1 VLFVRDFLVFTLWRA
16 NRLRSPQPFRDIVH
30 RHYDL
35 YRHESSGPHIL
46 VDEWFYKYQIQSWY
60 IMTLYRHENLFQAC
74 STEFCCSF
82 IFDLRFRAVSVFHM
96 HLCLSGLPLEILAQE
111 FWVPNSTLR
120 AEHPKFQQKEIF
132 QDILTCTDDTACL
145 YALRACQDRVYSA
158 CCPVFFLKLDSCCRA
173 PHPFLFAGLCTPCQ
187 PRSFN
192 QGEGRGWPRIS

>member
-1 VLFVRDFLVFTLWRA
+1 MTFIAMKAQARIFLSTSDFTSTKFNHDTSWRCIGMRIYLKLAPQNFVVV
-16 NRLRSPQPFRDIVH
+16 S
-30 RHYDL
+30 
-35 YRHESSGPHIL
+35 
-46 VDEWFYKYQIQSWY
+46 
-60 IMTLYRHENLFQAC
+60 
-74 STEFCCSF
+74 
-82 IFDLRFRAVSVFHM
+82 FDLRFRAVSVFHM
-96 HLCLSGLPLEILAQE
+96 RLCLSGLPLEILAQE

-132 QDILTCTDDTACL
+132 QEILTCTDDTACL
-145 YALRACQDRVYSA
+145 YALRACQDRVYST